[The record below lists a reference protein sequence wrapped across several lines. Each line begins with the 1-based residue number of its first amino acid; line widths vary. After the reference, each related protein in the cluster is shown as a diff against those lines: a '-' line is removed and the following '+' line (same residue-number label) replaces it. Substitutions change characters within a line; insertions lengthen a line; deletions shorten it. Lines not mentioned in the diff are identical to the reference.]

1 MTGSDHI
8 ENHQMNAI
16 SRFNCFSSVTYM
28 LCLASLIQINE
39 GIQGTVPASG

>member
-8 ENHQMNAI
+8 ENNQMSAI

-28 LCLASLIQINE
+28 LCVHPLIQINE
-39 GIQGTVPASG
+39 AIQGTVPASG